1 MSTVLANKIYLNQLF
16 AMVIS
21 KRNIT
26 GRQTDNHW
34 GLQQTELA
42 AVNQLNKTRILEQI
56 RWRAIANPHALE
68 EI

>member
-34 GLQQTELA
+34 GLQQIELA
-42 AVNQLNKTRILEQI
+42 VVNQLKKLEYDKFQTLNI
-56 RWRAIANPHALE
+56 GI
-68 EI
+68 